1 MTPGFP
7 PPPLALYNAR
17 ANREGE
23 VVVHSLE
30 LKQFFLGT
38 SWEARLRA
46 SQDFAYL
53 ADLHF

>member
-1 MTPGFP
+1 MTLGC